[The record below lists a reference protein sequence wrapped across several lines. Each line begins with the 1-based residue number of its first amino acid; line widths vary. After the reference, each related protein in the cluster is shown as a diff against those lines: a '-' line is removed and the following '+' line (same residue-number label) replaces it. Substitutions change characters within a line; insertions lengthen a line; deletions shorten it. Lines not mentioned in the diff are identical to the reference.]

1 MKLGT
6 RLFIVAF
13 TLGSCAL
20 AAFLQL
26 QENGGLTEPKPFEL
40 FDTIQTQLRAIRT
53 QRYQQAYLQA
63 SSQYMDTTD
72 LDRFIETARGTH
84 SAIRQAVRWEFGML
98 SVEGSTAEVPV
109 QFFLQNGELL
119 PATYRMV
126 RENRAWKIDSIELGE
141 LEQTRSVSGLR
152 M

>member
-1 MKLGT
+1 MKLST
-6 RLFIVAF
+6 RISIVGF

-20 AAFLQL
+20 AAFLQI
-26 QENGGLTEPKPFEL
+26 QENADLAEPKHFEL

-72 LDRFIETARGTH
+72 LDRFIESARGAQ
-84 SAIRQAVRWEFGML
+84 SAIRHAVRWEFGIL
-98 SVEGSTAEVPV
+98 SFEGSTAEVPV
-109 QFFLQNGELL
+109 QFFLHNGELVS
-119 PATYRMV
+119 AIYRLV
-126 RENRAWKIDSIELGE
+126 REKHAWKIDNVEVGDVA
-141 LEQTRSVSGLR
+141 QTRTTAGLR